1 MKTLI
6 EEIRDL
12 DHDIGDLLSKKT
24 KRPANIKNLTQ
35 VRIIDFLVK
44 NRGKNIYQIDIC
56 EALKMKKSSITEQL
70 DSLEKDDMIV
80 RLPDENDKRRNL
92 ISLSCKSEKNL
103 EELTRDLSKIND
115 EMIIGIQK
123 KDLECF
129 LTVIRQMEKNLERV
143 KLNETDI

>member
-56 EALKMKKSSITEQL
+56 EALKMKRI
-70 DSLEKDDMIV
+70 
-80 RLPDENDKRRNL
+80 
-92 ISLSCKSEKNL
+92 
-103 EELTRDLSKIND
+103 
-115 EMIIGIQK
+115 
-123 KDLECF
+123 
-129 LTVIRQMEKNLERV
+129 
-143 KLNETDI
+143 